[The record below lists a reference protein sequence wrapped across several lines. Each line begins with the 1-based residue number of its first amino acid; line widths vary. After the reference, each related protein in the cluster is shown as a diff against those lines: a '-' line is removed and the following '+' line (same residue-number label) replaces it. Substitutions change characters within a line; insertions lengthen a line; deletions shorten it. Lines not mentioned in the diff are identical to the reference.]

1 MTASAHRNH
10 GQEAKVSSRR
20 SGRLYSPANKCRAL
34 DIPPGR
40 VAQRLQVFQSRS
52 SSPTTLS
59 REIPQ
64 APVSTPLDPPPPI
77 LSPTPP
83 KNDPVKLDAPAESQ
97 EIKRYAEPAKHEEVE
112 QRGRTLQ
119 RASDTELSTEDEDQV
134 DVLDDVRS
142 RLYSVQSIVRRERSG
157 SSQARDELMNELGSM
172 LDNAIATTLSPLTRS
187 PQVPPRSSSSK
198 MPSPMKQTLPQAS
211 LSRSESLKSASA
223 NFFEARPI
231 VSSAAQPS
239 PKQPMPQANISRSQ
253 SLKVANPKPTNNSL
267 KESSP
272 LQSPTKTPTM
282 VPPPERISVL
292 PSLLSAERG
301 PQRHRQ
307 TSEPLDFVA
316 RRTGFPLVSPVR
328 ERALLWESMSQ
339 GTVSARGTPKS
350 ASHIAHFRP
359 MSPRRS
365 SPERLGEEQSTSAIP
380 PIPLAL
386 PQLLEAEKRQQQARF
401 QEELAPSLP
410 QSAATEHQEQE
421 ARRRDHLASA
431 PPELVDVK
439 EEQQDAIL
447 QEEVAL
453 IPCRSPDSTKGQRL
467 ARLPENV
474 TPPSE
479 AKESRRASSTDSNPR
494 PISGEWPGQLRL
506 RDVGVGTPTVQET
519 PSVAQAAEHDEHH
532 QKPRPSVIR
541 TTIMD
546 LLSATRRKV
555 SGKGSQPQPPTNAKD
570 KDALVKESEL
580 RGSIADVENID
591 ARHLPPLQATPDEVA
606 NIQSTD
612 DLDTAGTN
620 SISKAPSRSSTSSRR
635 PVGPPERKIRGMTL
649 SDRDSDTAG
658 SQSIGTGPSRSS
670 TFSRKLP
677 VPPGKRVHSLTFSG
691 QDLDA
696 TSTNA
701 SGKEASRSSTFS
713 HELATPS
720 EQKVRSPVKP
730 AQTTPVRG
738 RARETH
744 SPGGRPFA
752 IDQRFALSSSR
763 SNSRGSRGSL
773 TFNIKAR
780 VSPGRGLRK
789 DDTELFVT
797 ANIESDHSDEGS

>member
-1 MTASAHRNH
+1 MAASAHRNH

-20 SGRLYSPANKCRAL
+20 SGRHYSPANKCRAL

-40 VAQRLQVFQSRS
+40 VAQRLQAFQSRS

-97 EIKRYAEPAKHEEVE
+97 EIKQDAEPPKHEEVE

-119 RASDTELSTEDEDQV
+119 RASDPELGTEDEDQV
-134 DVLDDVRS
+134 EDVLDDVRS

-211 LSRSESLKSASA
+211 LSRSESLKSAST
-223 NFFEARPI
+223 NLIEARPI

-239 PKQPMPQANISRSQ
+239 QKQPMPQANISRSQ
-253 SLKVANPKPTNNSL
+253 SLKVANPKPTNSSL
-267 KESSP
+267 QESSP

-282 VPPPERISVL
+282 VPPPERVSPL

-339 GTVSARGTPKS
+339 GTISAHGTPKS

-359 MSPRRS
+359 MSPGRS

-421 ARRRDHLASA
+421 ARLRDHLASA

-439 EEQQDAIL
+439 EEQQDAML

-453 IPCRSPDSTKGQRL
+453 IPCPSPDSTKGQRL

-479 AKESRRASSTDSNPR
+479 MKASWRASSTDSIPR
-494 PISGEWPGQLRL
+494 PVSGEWPGQLRL

-519 PSVAQAAEHDEHH
+519 PSFAEAAERDEHH

-555 SGKGSQPQPPTNAKD
+555 SGKGSQPQPPINGKD

-580 RGSIADVENID
+580 RGSIADLENID
-591 ARHLPPLQATPDEVA
+591 PRHLPPLQATPDKVA

-612 DLDTAGTN
+612 GT
-620 SISKAPSRSSTSSRR
+620 
-635 PVGPPERKIRGMTL
+635 
-649 SDRDSDTAG
+649 
-658 SQSIGTGPSRSS
+658 
-670 TFSRKLP
+670 
-677 VPPGKRVHSLTFSG
+677 
-691 QDLDA
+691 
-696 TSTNA
+696 
-701 SGKEASRSSTFS
+701 
-713 HELATPS
+713 
-720 EQKVRSPVKP
+720 
-730 AQTTPVRG
+730 
-738 RARETH
+738 
-744 SPGGRPFA
+744 
-752 IDQRFALSSSR
+752 
-763 SNSRGSRGSL
+763 
-773 TFNIKAR
+773 
-780 VSPGRGLRK
+780 
-789 DDTELFVT
+789 
-797 ANIESDHSDEGS
+797 